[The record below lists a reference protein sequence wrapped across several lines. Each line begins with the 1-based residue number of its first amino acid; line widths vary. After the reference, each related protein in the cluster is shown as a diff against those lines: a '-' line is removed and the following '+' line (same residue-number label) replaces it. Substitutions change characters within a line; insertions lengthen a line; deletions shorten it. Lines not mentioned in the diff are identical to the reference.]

1 MLGTTQTF
9 PEIRSRGMSGKTPAK
24 NNFSMFHCSGQDH
37 GDPPKNPCMGTFST
51 KPYSHPQFPKHE
63 TANFVSFTHTNAP
76 HMCQDQ
82 LVALLEAS
90 VEWMVSLIPS
100 GQIIATLHD
109 LTPNGGLVGE
119 IRLFQGKSI
128 ALRRIL

>member
-1 MLGTTQTF
+1 
-9 PEIRSRGMSGKTPAK
+9 
-24 NNFSMFHCSGQDH
+24 
-37 GDPPKNPCMGTFST
+37 
-51 KPYSHPQFPKHE
+51 
-63 TANFVSFTHTNAP
+63 
-76 HMCQDQ
+76 MCQDQ

-119 IRLFQGKSI
+119 IRLFQGN
-128 ALRRIL
+128 LGLVE